1 MSVLTAPRSTPPHGG
16 APSETTSLPRR
27 AAILVVVCLA
37 ELLVLLDNTVVNVAL
52 PSMGVSL
59 GADFAGLQWIVDA
72 YTLTFAGFLLACG
85 HLGDRYGRRRVMMIG
100 LAGVAVMSVGGAL
113 ATGVGM
119 VVAARAAM
127 GVFAAAVFPATLA
140 ILTATFTSPKARGA
154 AIAVWTAMAGFA
166 VAIGPTAGG
175 WLLEHFS
182 WHSVFWM
189 NVPIAL
195 AVLAAAALVLP
206 ESRTQA
212 HGRLDVPGLVLSLA
226 GIATLV
232 WSIIEGPRN
241 GWLSPI
247 TLGAL
252 AGAVAL
258 LAAFVWREIR
268 AQNPVFDV
276 TLFRNRRFSLP
287 ALSITVAYFS
297 MFGFLFL
304 ITQYFQG
311 IQEYSPLEFGIRSLP
326 FAAAVLI
333 AAPAAT
339 MLALR
344 IGTTA
349 VLIGGF
355 VLLAAGMGLAGQ
367 VTVDSPYAGIVLI
380 SMILMGLGLAVVQG
394 PATESVMA
402 SVTADEAGAGSA
414 VNDTTREIGGALGV
428 AVLGS
433 IVASTYTATVTPLVD
448 RIPDTMMDPQQKE
461 YARQSVLTVLEIRQH
476 DVPSLFSGTKDQ
488 LILTMKS
495 AALDGFQIAS
505 YATVGLAVLCA
516 IVVAVLLPWRRPE
529 GGSVLLGWMAAP
541 SPDADAGGVPDA
553 PAETEGGVHTA
564 DTGAPRPD
572 LERSDP

>member
-1 MSVLTAPRSTPPHGG
+1 MSIL
-16 APSETTSLPRR
+16 TTSRSAPAPGSAPPETMTTLRR
-27 AAILVVVCLA
+27 MAILVVVCLA

-52 PSMGVSL
+52 PSMGTSL
-59 GADFAGLQWIVDA
+59 GAGFAGLQWIVDA

-113 ATGVGM
+113 ATSIGM

-140 ILTATFTSPKARGA
+140 LITNTFTTPKSRGA

-195 AVLAAAALVLP
+195 AILITAALVLP
-206 ESRTQA
+206 ESRTKA
-212 HGRLDVPGLVLSLA
+212 HGRLDVPGLALSLA
-226 GIATLV
+226 GIAALV

-247 TLGAL
+247 TVGAL
-252 AGAVAL
+252 AASAL
-258 LAAFVWREIR
+258 LIAIFIWWESRTD
-268 AQNPVFDV
+268 NPVFDV

-339 MLALR
+339 MLAQR

-349 VLIGGF
+349 VLTAGF
-355 VLLAAGMGLAGQ
+355 VTLAAGMGIAGQ
-367 VTVDSPYAGIVLI
+367 VTVDSPYFGIVLI
-380 SMILMGLGLAVVQG
+380 SMVLMGLGLAIVQG
-394 PATESVMA
+394 PATESVMG
-402 SVTADEAGAGSA
+402 SVPLDEAGAGSA
-414 VNDTTREIGGALGV
+414 VNDTTREVGGALGV

-433 IVASTYTATVTPLVD
+433 IVASKYTDQVAPAVAK
-448 RIPDTMMDPQQKE
+448 IPDTMMGPQQKE
-461 YARQSVLTVLEIRQH
+461 FARQSVLTVLEIRKH
-476 DVPSLFSGTKDQ
+476 DVPSLFSGSKDQ
-488 LILTMKS
+488 LILTMKA

-505 YATVGLAVLCA
+505 YATVGLVLVCA
-516 IVVAVLLPWRRPE
+516 IIVAALLPWRRPE
-529 GGSVLLGWMAAP
+529 GGSILLGWMESP
-541 SPDADAGGVPDA
+541 SSDDP
-553 PAETEGGVHTA
+553 TEPVGTTCS
-564 DTGAPRPD
+564 DDSSTSEEPEDQPQQ
-572 LERSDP
+572 RSTTR